1 MAATYTP
8 IASITLGAN
17 ATTVTFSSIPQT
29 YTDLILIVSSQGT
42 RATYGG
48 DLTVKINSDSSSNYS
63 ITSLTGNGS
72 TATSTRAS
80 NQSSLS
86 LGGDI
91 GPAST
96 STYTPTI
103 IHFFNYSN
111 ATTYKTILSRH
122 NNAGQRVALICGL
135 WRSTSAITQINL
147 TANGYDYV
155 SGSTFNLYGILGA
168 NA

>member
-1 MAATYTP
+1 MPKTYEP
-8 IASITLGAN
+8 ITSQTLASN
-17 ATTVTFSSIPQT
+17 QTTVTLSSIPQT
-29 YTDLILIVSSQGT
+29 FTDLVLVVSSQGT
-42 RATYGG
+42 RATFGG
-48 DLTVKINSDSSSNYS
+48 DLTVKINSDTGSNYS

-72 TATSTRAS
+72 TASSARAS

-111 ATTYKTILSRH
+111 TTTYKTILSRH

-135 WRSTSAITQINL
+135 WRSTSAITQLDL

-155 SGSTFNLYGILGA
+155 SGSTFTLYGVKA
-168 NA
+168 FA